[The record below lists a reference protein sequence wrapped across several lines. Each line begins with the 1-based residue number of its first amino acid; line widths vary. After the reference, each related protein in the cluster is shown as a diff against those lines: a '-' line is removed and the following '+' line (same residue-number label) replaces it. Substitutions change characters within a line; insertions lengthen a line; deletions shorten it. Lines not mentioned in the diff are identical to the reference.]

1 MGNLEWHEGLKKKK
15 KIQHC
20 SMKSKEKACDSQIS
34 DEII

>member
-1 MGNLEWHEGLKKKK
+1 MGNLEWHEGLKKK